1 MIKTREQLEA
11 LMKERATDDVIA
23 SVSEMVKLGDAPVW
37 AYCLRS
43 DAYFAEGKLGRAL
56 SDLHTAMSIAPST
69 EIEQRI
75 RALQSVIEFR
85 NTDILNP

>member
-1 MIKTREQLEA
+1 MIKTREELEA
-11 LMKERATDDVIA
+11 LMANRATDEVIA
-23 SVSEMVKLGDAPVW
+23 SVGEMVEHGDAPVW
-37 AYCLRS
+37 AYRLRS
-43 DAYFAEGKLGRAL
+43 DAYFAMGKLGRAL

-75 RALQSVIEFR
+75 RAVQSVIEFR